1 MLIETHAHL
10 DYPEFANDF
19 EDVLRRAADAGVTRI
34 ITIGT
39 SIEGS
44 RRAIDLAERYPAV
57 YATVGVHPTYVQEA
71 EEDVFTPLRELAKH
85 PRVVAI
91 GETGLDYHR
100 LPSEEVAKEKQVQV
114 MTALRTETDE
124 EIEAQI
130 RDGAYKSKQVSL
142 FEQQLDLAVE
152 LGLNAVIHQRDAWE
166 DTLKVM
172 QPYTGKLRGVLHC
185 FGGSLDQAN
194 EVLDLDHLVS
204 FTGIVTFK
212 NGAAVREVAAQ
223 IPLWK
228 FMVETDCPYLA
239 PVPFRGKRCEPA
251 HTRIV
256 AETIASAR
264 QVPLEEIAEATTETA
279 EKFSRFTPL
288 GQLQIAEKIGGNAPP
303 GSVFKDRRRTGE
315 IIQANAPGRDPIV
328 TRILWLRGLEAE
340 NANAFGRDIY
350 IHGTPEEW
358 KIGWPASYG
367 CIRMRSSEI
376 IQLYDIVGIG
386 AAVTI
391 VNVPLATAVPGLV
404 TAHSMSAA
412 NPAPFV
418 MR

>member
-10 DYPEFANDF
+10 DYPDFANDL
-19 EDVLRRAADAGVTRI
+19 EDVLRRADDGGVTRI

-39 SIEGS
+39 SIESS
-44 RRAIDLAERYPAV
+44 RRAIDLAEKYPAV
-57 YATVGVHPTYVQEA
+57 YAAIGIHPTYAEEA

-91 GETGLDYHR
+91 GETGFDYHQ
-100 LPSEEVAKEKQVQV
+100 LPSEKVAKEKQVQV

-130 RDGAYKSKQVSL
+130 RDGAYKSKQASL
-142 FEQQLDLAVE
+142 FQQQLDLAVE

-166 DTLKVM
+166 DTLKLM
-172 QPYTGKLRGVLHC
+172 QPYTGKLRGVFHC
-185 FGGSLDQAN
+185 FGGSIEQAN
-194 EVLDLDHLVS
+194 EVLNLDHLVS

-251 HTRIV
+251 YTRIV

-264 QVPLEEIAEATTETA
+264 AVPLEEIAEATTETA
-279 EKFSRFTPL
+279 GRFFRFNR
-288 GQLQIAEKIGGNAPP
+288 K
-303 GSVFKDRRRTGE
+303 
-315 IIQANAPGRDPIV
+315 
-328 TRILWLRGLEAE
+328 
-340 NANAFGRDIY
+340 
-350 IHGTPEEW
+350 
-358 KIGWPASYG
+358 
-367 CIRMRSSEI
+367 
-376 IQLYDIVGIG
+376 
-386 AAVTI
+386 
-391 VNVPLATAVPGLV
+391 
-404 TAHSMSAA
+404 
-412 NPAPFV
+412 
-418 MR
+418 

>member
-1 MLIETHAHL
+1 MLVETHAHL
-10 DYPEFANDF
+10 DYPDF
-19 EDVLRRAADAGVTRI
+19 VHDLDGVLRRATEAGVTRVV
-34 ITIGT
+34 TIGT
-39 SIEGS
+39 SIESS

-212 NGAAVREVAAQ
+212 NGAAVRGVAAQ

-279 EKFSRFTPL
+279 EKF
-288 GQLQIAEKIGGNAPP
+288 
-303 GSVFKDRRRTGE
+303 FKFNRE
-315 IIQANAPGRDPIV
+315 
-328 TRILWLRGLEAE
+328 
-340 NANAFGRDIY
+340 
-350 IHGTPEEW
+350 
-358 KIGWPASYG
+358 
-367 CIRMRSSEI
+367 
-376 IQLYDIVGIG
+376 
-386 AAVTI
+386 
-391 VNVPLATAVPGLV
+391 
-404 TAHSMSAA
+404 
-412 NPAPFV
+412 
-418 MR
+418 